1 VNVQVTDACAPHVT
15 ASPFY
20 TCRRQ
25 NVISTRSAIGAPQS
39 TPVRVIE
46 AVELV
51 ACRVFN
57 LADQT
62 RQRITFGDVEGHLA
76 QVASDPPACAC
87 GRRVRALRV
96 TA

>member
-1 VNVQVTDACAPHVT
+1 MQVTDACAPHVT

-25 NVISTRSAIGAPQS
+25 NVMSTQVGYRRPTVHA
-39 TPVRVIE
+39 VRVIE

-62 RQRITFGDVEGHLA
+62 RQRITFGDVERHLA
-76 QVASDPPACAC
+76 QLASHPPTVPVGAVCWRP
-87 GRRVRALRV
+87 G
-96 TA
+96 